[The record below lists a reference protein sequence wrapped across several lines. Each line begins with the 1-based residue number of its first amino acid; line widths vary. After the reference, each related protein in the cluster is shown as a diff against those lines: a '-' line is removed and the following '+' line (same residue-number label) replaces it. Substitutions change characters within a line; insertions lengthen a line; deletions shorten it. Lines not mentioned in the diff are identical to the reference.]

1 MQNLEKIVLF
11 LRPSPTI
18 DFAVRIRVWVPV
30 FADMR
35 DVSPIAWLRV
45 PVYIWASL
53 SGRDPKQPEQITM
66 SSAAPHKWP
75 RPLPRPLA
83 LPLGRFL
90 AQALSGFGL
99 TMSRFSK
106 QKRPSSRLFC
116 KFGQSGAGLLRSR
129 EKVPIY

>member
-53 SGRDPKQPEQITM
+53 SGRDPKQPEQINNVLRRATQV
-66 SSAAPHKWP
+66 AATFTQT
-75 RPLPRPLA
+75 LSLTLGA
-83 LPLGRFL
+83 LFSTGVIGIWFDNVEIF
-90 AQALSGFGL
+90 QAKAAFFQIIL
-99 TMSRFSK
+99 
-106 QKRPSSRLFC
+106 
-116 KFGQSGAGLLRSR
+116 
-129 EKVPIY
+129 